1 MSSSPSLF
9 RPIFHRSSKCL
20 ISNNRISF
28 SSFSN
33 NRISFR
39 SSSSLFRRRMSIA
52 AALPSIIQNS
62 PPWLMLPPAFDGG
75 AMNFNFYSLSENKVI
90 TLAGSEEKE
99 LADLMSKPNHHRVL
113 RGSSHGWLALFNK
126 QNLDL
131 FLYNPISRR
140 HIKLPPI
147 HNLPNVPEHDPR
159 SVSKVILSCS
169 PDQDSESCRAVMIH
183 GDADLMAFC
192 CPGRSK
198 EWTSF
203 GLNSSGYDECVYSSE
218 QELLIGLTNDDK
230 LESWDLRDLSSP
242 RMIMS
247 GKLYANNDPKS
258 EEELSRKEAYDFCV
272 REEHLVVAGHDL
284 LNVTRQIMEN
294 VGPDGLY
301 VDCNDK
307 GSDNCPHLTVDFEV
321 YKYDPDERGFFT
333 CWDLDG
339 LALFVGLESDTV
351 ALPASSFPG
360 LKANSIYYT
369 DTIGTRNWTS
379 SHDGKCDE
387 DAPFGGH
394 DIGIFNYDDKTVSSC
409 YYPCDVQ
416 SIQRILPSPMWF
428 FPSSTL

>member
-1 MSSSPSLF
+1 MSSPSFLF
-9 RPIFHRSSKCL
+9 RSIFHRSSKYL
-20 ISNNRISF
+20 ISNNPISF
-28 SSFSN
+28 
-33 NRISFR
+33 
-39 SSSSLFRRRMSIA
+39 SSLFRRRMSTTA

-75 AMNFNFYSLSENKVI
+75 AMNFNFYSLPENKVI
-90 TLAGSEEKE
+90 TLAGSEDKE
-99 LADLMSKPNHHRVL
+99 VTDLMSKPNHHRVL

-147 HNLPNVPEHDPR
+147 HSL
-159 SVSKVILSCS
+159 SKVSKVILSCS
-169 PDQDSESCRAVMIH
+169 PDEENCRAVMIH
-183 GDADLMAFC
+183 GDADSMAFC

-198 EWTSF
+198 GWTPI
-203 GLNSSGYDECVYSSE
+203 GPETYECVYSSE
-218 QELLIGLTNDDK
+218 QELLFGLTNDDK
-230 LESWDLRDLSSP
+230 LETWDIRDLSSP
-242 RMIMS
+242 KMIKS
-247 GKLYANNDPKS
+247 SKLFSDNCSD
-258 EEELSRKEAYDFCV
+258 EDEDEELERKEAKDFCTY
-272 REEHLVVAGHDL
+272 EEHLVVAGHDL
-284 LNVTRQIMEN
+284 LNVTQYIMEN
-294 VGPDGLY
+294 VGTDGLY
-301 VDCNDK
+301 VDDCNDK
-307 GSDNCPHLTVDFEV
+307 GSDNCPHLTVDLRV
-321 YKYDPDERGFFT
+321 YKYDPDERGAFT
-333 CWDLDG
+333 VAGLDG
-339 LALFVGLESDTV
+339 LALFVGLEGDTV

-369 DTIGTRNWTS
+369 DTIGTSNWTS

-428 FPSSTL
+428 FPSS